1 MPRFRRPKSEAKI
14 YLRGILPTLTP
25 ADFVS
30 EMIAARAKK
39 NQNGAQWQNHFIT
52 KHGNGTASPPPP
64 DKTGKTKIR
73 CICESFRG
81 EN

>member
-1 MPRFRRPKSEAKI
+1 MPRLRRPKSEAKI

-39 NQNGAQWQNHFIT
+39 KSKRRAMAKPAIRNAGAFV
-52 KHGNGTASPPPP
+52 GVLMR
-64 DKTGKTKIR
+64 KTIPMKVI
-73 CICESFRG
+73 E
-81 EN
+81 